1 MSAARMLGFVCR
13 GGGLGVWA
21 ADGGVG
27 GGRGARLRGRE
38 EGDAEGLVRERVAR
52 FRTLGVP
59 GGVSGVLG

>member
-1 MSAARMLGFVCR
+1 MLGFVCG

-27 GGRGARLRGRE
+27 GEEKGEGGEVEGEGGRGRGGVG
-38 EGDAEGLVRERVAR
+38 EGEGGEISEV
-52 FRTLGVP
+52 GVP